1 MSDPMKSAWDE
12 VAESFS
18 ALGKAMKERYA
29 GGPSSAAATPEEGAA
44 AAAEGTTSEGT
55 STDGT
60 SDRGSDPTAALR
72 EAFDQ
77 LLAAGRQFSDRAASL
92 VRDDEVK
99 AQARHVATS
108 LNSALEAT
116 VEQIG
121 QEVRGFFKGCR
132 DEDGSID
139 TSERPGDSTTS
150 QTSGTSPGAA
160 SGEVQPPPASP
171 EGDVIP

>member
-18 ALGKAMKERYA
+18 ALGKALKERYES
-29 GGPSSAAATPEEGAA
+29 GPASSAATPEQQAA
-44 AAAEGTTSEGT
+44 AAADGTTADDT
-55 STDGT
+55 TD
-60 SDRGSDPTAALR
+60 RASDPTAALR
-72 EAFDQ
+72 DAFDQ
-77 LLAAGRQFSDRAASL
+77 LLAAGRQFGDRAASL

-99 AQARHVATS
+99 AQARHVASS

-121 QEVRGFFKGCR
+121 QEVRGFFKGR
-132 DEDGSID
+132 HGDDESID
-139 TSERPGDSTTS
+139 TSEHADDTS
-150 QTSGTSPGAA
+150 AGATP
-160 SGEVQPPPASP
+160 GEVQPPPASA